1 MIKVMHLI
9 DGGFIGGGQIHSLAL
24 CRNLNKELFH
34 SVVCA
39 SSKGGFK
46 DLVLESGFE
55 FIDINLPKLYRSKNL
70 NELLRKVE
78 RENVNIVHAHGGV
91 AGMYARFLKKK
102 FECRA
107 KIIHTI
113 HGIHYIHSH
122 NLFRR
127 YSSLYIEQY
136 LAGYSDAYICETKS
150 DFNAATNMKIID
162 PSKATII
169 NNGINLSRFMN
180 KTKDEAVGNKLR
192 ITNDDFVIGNVS
204 RFDEQKNQKL
214 LIKIMPDLIKAI
226 PELKLLL
233 VGDGRLLNSAKR
245 LAMSLGVTDRVIFS
259 GTRKDLEK
267 IYPLMDVF
275 IFPSLWE
282 GLSLSLIEALAS
294 GKCIVAGNIPSNAEV
309 LVNDENGML
318 FNLHNK
324 NELLELI
331 VSLFNDREKRD
342 YLSDNAIKSS
352 ILYDEK
358 IMTEKTEK
366 IYLKL
371 MNKN

>member
-150 DFNAATNMKIID
+150 DFNAVTNMKIID

-245 LAMSLGVTDRVIFS
+245 LAMSLGVTDRVIFA

>member
-245 LAMSLGVTDRVIFS
+245 LAR
-259 GTRKDLEK
+259 
-267 IYPLMDVF
+267 YQ
-275 IFPSLWE
+275 
-282 GLSLSLIEALAS
+282 
-294 GKCIVAGNIPSNAEV
+294 
-309 LVNDENGML
+309 
-318 FNLHNK
+318 
-324 NELLELI
+324 
-331 VSLFNDREKRD
+331 KRP
-342 YLSDNAIKSS
+342 
-352 ILYDEK
+352 
-358 IMTEKTEK
+358 
-366 IYLKL
+366 
-371 MNKN
+371 